1 MKVHEAIAKT
11 LSKLGVQTM
20 FGLVGDAN
28 LLMVHSYVA
37 DGGHYVSA
45 ANEASATLMAI
56 GFASTSGELGV
67 ATVTHGPG
75 LTNTVTALV
84 HGVRS
89 RTPTVLIASDTATA
103 DRDHLQ
109 NINQREIVSA
119 TGAGF
124 EQLRCPATV
133 VEDLSR
139 ACRRAMQE
147 RRPVVLNTP
156 TDFKLADIDAPA
168 ELALPCVHQAI
179 SADAAAL
186 DTAVGLIASAHR
198 PIVLAGRGAS
208 TPAAHD
214 ALVRLAKRIGAPV
227 ATTLKAKDLFRGHPY
242 DLGLFGTLSTSLAA
256 AVIGDSDCIIAF
268 GASLNE
274 WTTASGAYTSGR
286 RVVHC
291 DIDAAQIGRF
301 SAVDAAVVA
310 DAAVTADTIVEW
322 LNEAEIDA
330 SDFADAPLAQ
340 AISAWTYEPYRDASD
355 ANSVDIR
362 TALRALEEAV
372 PEDRTTVFDAGRFV
386 IPALKTLTTPE
397 PRAWVPTLDFAS
409 IGLGVPTAIG
419 ASYGRPGHPVLLV
432 TGDGGFMLGGLAE
445 FNTAVR
451 HDVDL
456 IVAVLN
462 DGAYG
467 AELRHLRAH
476 GIDTTL
482 SQFRWPAFAPVAQAL
497 GGFGITVSSPAELTG
512 LPAAVADRRGPL
524 LIDIK
529 LDPFKVPAPE
539 EG

>member
-1 MKVHEAIAKT
+1 
-11 LSKLGVQTM
+11 M

-28 LLMVHSYVA
+28 LLMVHSYVS

-56 GFASTSGELGV
+56 GFASTSGQLGV

-75 LTNTVTALV
+75 LTNTVTGLV

-89 RTPTVLIASDTATA
+89 RTPVVLIASDTAAA

-109 NINQREIVSA
+109 NIDQREIVSA

-124 EQLRCPATV
+124 EQLRSPATV
-133 VEDLSR
+133 AQDVSR
-139 ACRRAMQE
+139 ACRRAVEE

-156 TDFKLADIDAPA
+156 TDFKLADTDAPG
-168 ELALPCVHQAI
+168 ELVLPASHQAI
-179 SADAAAL
+179 GADAAAL
-186 DTAVGLIASAHR
+186 DAAVGLIASAHR

-208 TPAAHD
+208 SPAAKA
-214 ALVRLAKRIGAPV
+214 ALIRLADRIGAPL
-227 ATTLKAKDLFRGHPY
+227 ATTLKAKGLFRGHPY
-242 DLGLFGTLSTSLAA
+242 DLGLFGTLSTSLAVD
-256 AVIGDSDCIIAF
+256 VIGQSDCIIAF

-274 WTTASGAYTSGR
+274 WTTATGAYTAGR

-291 DIDAAQIGRF
+291 DIDAAQVGRF
-301 SAVDAAVVA
+301 SPVDAAVVG

-322 LNEAEIDA
+322 LNQAQVDA
-330 SDFADAPLAQ
+330 SGFADAPLAQ
-340 AISAWTYEPYRDASD
+340 AIAAWTYEPYRDLSD
-355 ANSVDIR
+355 QDSVDIR

-372 PEDRTTVFDAGRFV
+372 PDDRTTVFDAGRFV
-386 IPALKTLTTPE
+386 IPALKMLSAPD

-419 ASYGRPGHPVLLV
+419 ASFGRPGHPVLLV

-462 DGAYG
+462 DGSYG
-467 AELRHLRAH
+467 AELRHLRAY
-476 GIDTTL
+476 GIDTAL
-482 SQFRWPAFAPVAQAL
+482 SQFEWPPFAPVAQAL
-497 GGFGITVSSPAELTG
+497 GGSGVTVSSSADLVE